1 MKLPLRSGL
10 AGLFL
15 LSACQTYTPAP
26 PRLDAYPATAAGRS
40 LTPPASGRW
49 TAADLLAVALAD
61 NAQITE
67 AAAKVRTAQATV
79 QVARVP
85 QVATLTLTAE
95 YSDEASHWLYG
106 VGSDIPLDIGARKS
120 GRIGQAELAV
130 LQARYDHAEVV
141 WAVRAAL
148 ARAVVDR
155 QVADAE
161 IAVAGRAADLRR
173 QRAERLDRRVAV
185 GEDPRSLALTANA
198 DLVAAER
205 RLSDARGRRRQSDA
219 VLAKALGVAT
229 PAVADLNVAAP
240 AMADPVWRS
249 LREQAPLTR
258 KDVLRAVVDYD
269 LAESALRTE
278 VARQYP
284 EVRIGPGYTYDHG
297 VQKIP
302 FNLTLVL
309 PPLDLNRAAIAQAQ
323 ARRTEA
329 GRSLEAVQA
338 AVLAAAD
345 QAAASLATA
354 RDAEQLARD
363 RDLPIAR
370 RAAQGSAATVRA
382 GEGDRVDDLA
392 AQAAVLDVELALLDA
407 RRAHRSALLDL
418 EDALRTPFDPAEHAL
433 LQENFKRLGAAR

>member
-1 MKLPLRSGL
+1 MKLTLRMSL

-26 PRLDAYPATAAGRS
+26 PRLDAYPAAAAGRS
-40 LTPPASGRW
+40 LTPPASGQW
-49 TAADLLAVALAD
+49 TVADLLAFALAY
-61 NAQITE
+61 NPQIAE

-79 QVARVP
+79 QVAHVP
-85 QVATLTLTAE
+85 QAATLTLTAE
-95 YSDEASHWLYG
+95 YSDEAAHWLYG

-120 GRIGQAELAV
+120 GRIGQAELAA

-141 WAVRAAL
+141 WTVRAAL
-148 ARAVVDR
+148 ARAVTDR
-155 QVADAE
+155 QSADAE
-161 IAVAGRAADLRR
+161 IAIAGRAADLRR

-185 GEDPRSLALTANA
+185 GEDPRSLALTAHA
-198 DLVAAER
+198 EQVAAER
-205 RLSDARGRRRQSDA
+205 RLADARGRRRQADV
-219 VLAKALGVAT
+219 VLAKALGVAAT
-229 PAVADLNVAAP
+229 AVADLNLAP
-240 AMADPVWRS
+240 PASATPDWRS

-309 PPLDLNRAAIAQAQ
+309 PPLDLNRAAIAQAE

-338 AVLAAAD
+338 TVLAAAD

-370 RAAQGSAATVRA
+370 QAAQGSAAMVRA
-382 GEGDRVDDLA
+382 GEGDRIDDLA
-392 AQAAVLDVELALLDA
+392 AQAAVLDAELALLDA
-407 RRAHRSALLDL
+407 RRAHHSAILDL

-433 LQENFKRLGAAR
+433 LQDSFRRLGVAR